1 MPHVNKMKYF
11 ILNLL
16 AMPRIFK
23 QLLMLATDSVLLIL
37 VLLMSFSIRLGY
49 LYFPTDNLFLV
60 IYGAPLIGIIIFYM
74 FGLYSSIVR
83 YTGFKNIASV
93 IQAVTIYALV
103 WALICYV
110 NNIVGVPRS
119 VIFFNWMLSIIVIS
133 GIRIVASTVLAPKNK
148 IQNNIIIYGS
158 GEFGLQLS
166 SALKHSSKYRLV
178 AFVDDNKAKSGRSI
192 NGTRV
197 CSSKELSKLI
207 KKFGVSE
214 VFVTLSGIS
223 RKNRNKILE
232 DLSIF
237 PVKVSVLPGISE
249 LADGKVKVNDLRE
262 IDIKDL
268 LGRESV
274 SPNESLLRVKIMN
287 KVVLVTGAGG
297 SIGSELCRQI
307 ILLKPKKLILFELS
321 EVALYQIE
329 QELISL
335 NISNIEIFP
344 ILGSIVDY
352 KRMQAVLDYYKVQ
365 TIYHAAAYKHVPLV
379 EYNQSSGVLNNA
391 IGTRRIA
398 EAAIASKVETFVLI
412 STDKAVR
419 PTSIMGASKRI
430 AELILQAF
438 STLQYDTCF
447 TMVRFGNVLDSSGS
461 VIPLFKK
468 QIRDGGPVTL
478 THPNVVRYFMTIPE
492 AVELV
497 IQSGAMADGGDVFV
511 LDMGKPIKIYDLATK
526 IIQLSGL
533 KVKNKINADGD
544 IEIKV
549 IGLRPGEKLYEE
561 LLVGDSVKKTEHK
574 LIMKAHEDMIDWN
587 VLKPM
592 LNDLERFANYGDQK
606 KTRELIIKI
615 VPQFKPQPLNVDLLS
630 KV

>member
-1 MPHVNKMKYF
+1 MHHVNKMKYF

-23 QLLMLATDSVLLIL
+23 QLLMLVTDSVLLIL